1 MNTYWHRMVEPLH
14 WQLKEL
20 AEWANL
26 RKEQGMPQQDF
37 EPHLREIDCQVRQM
51 VQRFRDMQAPAD
63 YLARNPSDLAEIRR
77 QRPAGPRTLTK
88 PTLVEYRRRL
98 HGAVMARAAGCL
110 LGSIVEFWSIDDMEK
125 WAAYIGDTFPPVDYW
140 SAIKDPTGERYAVS
154 RREGYTR
161 PRMTCMEADDDLIYT
176 WLGLLILEDHGIDF
190 TTANVGQAWR
200 KYLPL
205 ACTAEKVAL
214 ANLNEGVPADKAA
227 DINNPYVNW
236 IGADIRSDPWGYV
249 CPAMPEKAAEF
260 AHRDACISHRSYGI
274 HGEMFFSAAIAAAF
288 TVDDPIKAIDIALGE
303 IPATCDMARDVK
315 WALDT
320 MDSVKDYRD
329 ARQKVQAKFDGT
341 SGVHTGPNAALTI
354 FALRL
359 GKKDVTRT
367 IGQCVAMGL
376 DNDCTAATAGSIL
389 GAVVGIDNVP
399 PHWHKPFNNKVH
411 TYINSHEWMRLDDIL
426 NRFERIGAK
435 VAGLK

>member
-1 MNTYWHRMVEPLH
+1 MNTYRQKWADPLCSTIR
-14 WQLKEL
+14 EL

-26 RKEQGMPQQDF
+26 RKEQGVTGFDA
-37 EPHLREIDCQVRQM
+37 HLLELGRQVQE
-51 VQRFRDMQAPAD
+51 VIARFQAMQPPAS
-63 YLARNPSDLAEIRR
+63 YLASEPSDLAEIHR
-77 QRPAGPRTLTK
+77 QRPAGPRILAM
-88 PTLVEYRRRL
+88 PSLGEYRRRL
-98 HGAVMARAAGCL
+98 HGAVVARAAGCL
-110 LGSIVEFWSIDDMEK
+110 LGSIVEFWSIDDMEA
-125 WAAYIGDTFPPVDYW
+125 WAKYLGDAFPPVDYW
-140 SAIKDPTGERYAVS
+140 SAIKDPTGMRYSVS

-161 PRMTCMEADDDLIYT
+161 SKMTCMEADDDLIYT
-176 WLGLLILEDHGIDF
+176 WLGLLILEDFGPDF
-190 TTANVGQAWR
+190 TTADVGAAWK

-214 ANLNEGVPADKAA
+214 DNLNKGIPADKVGEV
-227 DINNPYVNW
+227 DNPYVTW

-260 AHRDACISHRSYGI
+260 AHRDAYISHRGYGI

-288 TVDDPIKAIDIALGE
+288 AVDDPIKAIEIALTE
-303 IPATCDMARDVK
+303 IPANCRMAGDVK

-320 MDSVKDYRD
+320 VDSVKDYRD
-329 ARQKVQAKFDGT
+329 ARQKVQARFDGF

-359 GKKDVTRT
+359 GNKDVTRT

-376 DNDCTAATAGSIL
+376 DNDCTAATAGSIV

-399 PHWHKPFNNKVH
+399 AHWYKPFGNKVH
-411 TYINSHEWMRLDDIL
+411 TYINGHEWMQLDDL
-426 NRFERIGAK
+426 LARFEKIGTK
-435 VAGLK
+435 VASLK

>member
-1 MNTYWHRMVEPLH
+1 MNTFRQKWADPLQWRLH
-14 WQLKEL
+14 AL

-26 RKEQGMPQQDF
+26 RHEQGITGFEGHLDELSQHVERVIQQF
-37 EPHLREIDCQVRQM
+37 REM
-51 VQRFRDMQAPAD
+51 KPSPAYLQA
-63 YLARNPSDLAEIRR
+63 NPSELAEIQR
-77 QRPAGPRTLTK
+77 QRPDGPRMLDKPSLT
-88 PTLVEYRRRL
+88 EYRRRL

-110 LGSIVEFWSIDDMEK
+110 LGSIVEFWSIDDMEQ
-125 WAAYIGDTFPPVDYW
+125 WAAYVGDTFPPVDYW
-140 SAIKDPTGERYAVS
+140 SAIKDPTGSRYNVS

-161 PRMTCMEADDDLIYT
+161 SKMNALEADDDLIYT
-176 WLGLLILEDHGIDF
+176 WLGLLILEDYGPDF
-190 TTANVGQAWR
+190 TVADVGAAWR

-214 ANLNEGVPADKAA
+214 ENLNAGVPAEKAGEHL
-227 DINNPYVNW
+227 NPYVTW
-236 IGADIRSDPWGYV
+236 IGADIRSDPWGYA

-260 AHRDACISHRSYGI
+260 AHRDAYISHREYGI

-288 TVDDPIKAIDIALGE
+288 ALDDPIKAVEVALTE
-303 IPATCDMARDVK
+303 IPANCRMAGDVK

-329 ARQKVQAKFDGT
+329 ARQKVEAKFQGY

-359 GKKDVTRT
+359 GGTDVTRT
-367 IGQCVAMGL
+367 ISQCVAMGL
-376 DNDCTAATAGSIL
+376 DNDCTAATAGSIV

-399 PHWHKPFNNKVH
+399 EHWYKPFGNRVH
-411 TYINSHEWMRLDDIL
+411 TYINGHEWMALDDIL
-426 NRFERIGAK
+426 ARFEKVGAT
-435 VAGLK
+435 VASLA

>member
-1 MNTYWHRMVEPLH
+1 MNTYRHKWADPLCSRIH
-14 WQLKEL
+14 DL

-26 RKEQGMPQQDF
+26 RKEQGLAGFDGQLQDLDRQVQQLI
-37 EPHLREIDCQVRQM
+37 E
-51 VQRFRDMQAPAD
+51 RFQGMQPPAT
-63 YLARNPSDLAEIRR
+63 YLACEPSGLAEIQR
-77 QRPAGPRTLTK
+77 QRPAGPRRLG
-88 PTLVEYRRRL
+88 PLSLAEYRRRL
-98 HGAVMARAAGCL
+98 HGATLARAAGCL
-110 LGSIVEFWSIDDMEK
+110 LGSIVEFWSIQDMEQ
-125 WAAYIGDTFPPVDYW
+125 WAAYLGDAFPPVDYW
-140 SAIKDPTGERYAVS
+140 SAIKDPTGTRYSVS

-161 PRMTCMEADDDLIYT
+161 SKMTCMEADDDLIYT

-190 TTANVGQAWR
+190 TTSHVGEAWR

-214 ANLNEGVPADKAA
+214 ENLNKGVPADKVGEV
-227 DINNPYVNW
+227 NNPFVTW

-249 CPAMPEKAAEF
+249 CPGMPEKAAEF
-260 AHRDACISHRSYGI
+260 AHRDAYISHRGYGI

-288 TVDDPIKAIDIALGE
+288 ATDDPIKAIEIALTE
-303 IPATCDMARDVK
+303 IPADCRMAGDVK
-315 WALDT
+315 WALNT

-329 ARQKVQAKFDGT
+329 ARQKVQARFDGF
-341 SGVHTGPNAALTI
+341 SGVHTGPNAVLTI

-359 GKKDVTRT
+359 GNKDVTRT

-389 GAVVGIDNVP
+389 GAAVGIDNVP
-399 PHWHKPFNNKVH
+399 PHWYKPFHNKVH
-411 TYINSHEWMRLDDIL
+411 TYIKGHEWMQLDDL
-426 NRFERIGAK
+426 LTRFEKVGTK